1 MSWYFDSSAI
11 LKIIFRESNWSA
23 LSTFADQGIFTS
35 RISRVEVLRTVAR
48 KAPELLTKSEQYL
61 QKCSL
66 IEVKPIILKVAEEFD
81 PQIQLRS
88 LDAIHIASAQ
98 GVLPLIQGLI
108 TYDKVMI
115 KEAKALGFL
124 VHSPGQ

>member
-1 MSWYFDSSAI
+1 M
-11 LKIIFRESNWSA
+11 KIIFRESDWSA
-23 LSTFADQGIFTS
+23 LAKYADQGIFTS

-48 KAPELLTKSEQYL
+48 KAPSLLTKSEQYL
-61 QKCSL
+61 SRCSI
-66 IEVKPIILKVAEEFD
+66 IEVKPIILKVAEAFE

-88 LDAIHIASAQ
+88 LDAIHMASAL

-108 TYDKVMI
+108 TYDKIMI
-115 KEAKALGFL
+115 KEAKSLGFV

>member
-1 MSWYFDSSAI
+1 
-11 LKIIFRESNWSA
+11 
-23 LSTFADQGIFTS
+23 
-35 RISRVEVLRTVAR
+35 VLRTVAR
-48 KAPELLTKSEQYL
+48 KAPQLLTKSEQYL

>member
-1 MSWYFDSSAI
+1 MI
-11 LKIIFRESNWSA
+11 GE
-23 LSTFADQGIFTS
+23 
-35 RISRVEVLRTVAR
+35 
-48 KAPELLTKSEQYL
+48 
-61 QKCSL
+61 
-66 IEVKPIILKVAEEFD
+66 
-81 PQIQLRS
+81 
-88 LDAIHIASAQ
+88 IASAQ